1 MKSKYNVELMLHLSS
16 KMEYESEGPDYDEDR
31 DQIEEKQEEETSKMT
46 INQVSELLRIYQVEK

>member
-46 INQVSELLRIYQVEK
+46 INQVSELL